1 MNARSWRLLQL
12 ATHFCENVTCEQ
24 IDLLMYPLKAQ
35 EEDWLNREV
44 DADEAQA
51 GEAIVFLFTTATNSY
66 VSDSEG
72 Y

>member
-1 MNARSWRLLQL
+1 
-12 ATHFCENVTCEQ
+12 
-24 IDLLMYPLKAQ
+24 MYPLKGQ
-35 EEDWLNREV
+35 EEGWFNREV

-51 GEAIVFLFTTATNSY
+51 GVAIVFLFTTAINSY